1 MTASRN
7 VSKQDLKKSKEV
19 ASLILEAKGI
29 NYEDWLYEKHQEV
42 EEESQEVVQQALT
55 LLISQNK
62 EDSNKPYFNTESN
75 KN

>member
-1 MTASRN
+1 MTTSRN

-42 EEESQEVVQQALT
+42 EKESQEVVEQALT

-62 EDSNKPYFNTESN
+62 EDANKPYFNTESN

>member
-62 EDSNKPYFNTESN
+62 EDTNKPYFNTESN